1 MTDELVFAIV
11 LDMEAALGVLE
22 QSIQI
27 LAAGDPALASDADI
41 TRGALGLQRQIDRLK
56 GLHALVIAEADRR
69 ELWRDSGARNVADWV
84 AGKTNTSVGDTKARA
99 ALGSAMRKS
108 KKLEDAVRNGDVTAA
123 SAQNVANAVNN
134 PPDGAGAAAD
144 RWTEIHRQESDAQA
158 AERRHLARSVRFGQP
173 SDGMAETVV
182 RLPEREH
189 AELRAT
195 LGAIAGKPCQDDD
208 RTTEQRLADGLIQLC
223 AAYAKGDLTGG
234 REGANVLITM
244 TAATFAG
251 ADDEPATTAGGDHI
265 PAHIARQIA
274 ENAAL
279 QRVVNVGGRVL
290 DLGRGVRFAT
300 TDQYRAL
307 VVRDGGCR
315 WPGCHI
321 PAAWCDIDHVV
332 PWERGGTTDLSNLV
346 MWCRHHHNVKHRPG
360 VTVHGAIDVLRVV
373 LPDGTTIDC
382 RIRAPLAA

>member
-158 AERRHLARSVRFGQP
+158 A
-173 SDGMAETVV
+173 DT
-182 RLPEREH
+182 
-189 AELRAT
+189 
-195 LGAIAGKPCQDDD
+195 
-208 RTTEQRLADGLIQLC
+208 
-223 AAYAKGDLTGG
+223 
-234 REGANVLITM
+234 
-244 TAATFAG
+244 
-251 ADDEPATTAGGDHI
+251 
-265 PAHIARQIA
+265 
-274 ENAAL
+274 
-279 QRVVNVGGRVL
+279 
-290 DLGRGVRFAT
+290 
-300 TDQYRAL
+300 
-307 VVRDGGCR
+307 
-315 WPGCHI
+315 
-321 PAAWCDIDHVV
+321 
-332 PWERGGTTDLSNLV
+332 
-346 MWCRHHHNVKHRPG
+346 
-360 VTVHGAIDVLRVV
+360 
-373 LPDGTTIDC
+373 TTIVAYC
-382 RIRAPLAA
+382 PVPNAILLSYGLNPTESAMPPKATQSSSMEPSRGNSASSRWA